1 MRGRSFSF
9 VAVLEKSFD
18 PGFEISMRN
27 TIADYDRQA
36 QSYSLIRKP
45 DPRIE
50 AVVHQALGEAR
61 SVLNV
66 GAGTGS
72 YEPLDRHVV
81 AIEPSA
87 TMRSQRPAHLAPALI
102 ATADHIPFDDNSF
115 DASMA
120 MLTVHHWPDLEK
132 GLGEMRRVTRGPCL
146 VMSFDPDAHTD
157 FWMFDYVPEMQI
169 VEQQRYPKLNRIEA
183 GLGGR
188 CEVIAL
194 PVALDCTDRFQVALY
209 GRPEAFLD
217 EAVRR
222 SQSAWNFLED
232 GVEDRFVAQLA
243 ADLRDGTWDKNYG
256 HLRDQAFITCQ
267 LRLVVAH
274 S

>member
-1 MRGRSFSF
+1 
-9 VAVLEKSFD
+9 
-18 PGFEISMRN
+18 MRN

-36 QSYSLIRKP
+36 QSYSLIRQP
-45 DPRIE
+45 DRRIE
-50 AVVHQALGEAR
+50 AVVHQALGQAR
-61 SVLNV
+61 NVLNL

-87 TMRSQRPAHLAPALI
+87 TMRSQRPKDLAPALI
-102 ATADHIPFDDNSF
+102 TTAENIPFDDASF

-120 MLTVHHWPDLEK
+120 MLTVHHWPDLER

-146 VMSFDPDAHTD
+146 VMSFDPDAPTD
-157 FWMFDYVPEMQI
+157 FWMFDYVPEMRI
-169 VEQQRYPKLNRIEA
+169 VEQKRYPKLNRIEA

-188 CEVIAL
+188 CEVMAL

-222 SQSAWNFLED
+222 SQSAWNFLGE
-232 GVEDRFVAQLA
+232 GVEHRFVAELA
-243 ADLRDGTWDKNYG
+243 ADLKAGTWDARYG
-256 HLRDQAFITCQ
+256 HFRRQAFITCQ
-267 LRLVVAH
+267 LRLVVSH
-274 S
+274 P

>member
-1 MRGRSFSF
+1 MR
-9 VAVLEKSFD
+9 D
-18 PGFEISMRN
+18 

-36 QSYSLIRKP
+36 QAYSQIRKP

-50 AVVHQALGEAR
+50 AVVHQALGDAR
-61 SVLNV
+61 TVLNL

-72 YEPLDRHVV
+72 YEPADRYVV

-87 TMRSQRPAHLAPALI
+87 TMRNQRPPNLTPAI
-102 ATADHIPFDDNSF
+102 ITTAEKIPYDDKSF

-120 MLTVHHWPDLEK
+120 MLTVHHWLDLAK

-146 VMSFDPDAHTD
+146 VLSFDPDAHTD
-157 FWMFDYVPEMQI
+157 FWMFDYVPEMRV
-169 VEQQRYPKLNRIEA
+169 VEQQRYPSLERIEA
-183 GLGGR
+183 GFGGA
-188 CEVIAL
+188 CQVIHL

-209 GRPEAFLD
+209 GRPEAFLV

-222 SQSAWNFLED
+222 SQSAWNFLAD
-232 GVEDRFVAQLA
+232 GVEDRFVAQLK
-243 ADLRDGTWDKNYG
+243 ADLEDGTWEKNYG

-267 LRLVVAH
+267 LRLIV
-274 S
+274 SWP